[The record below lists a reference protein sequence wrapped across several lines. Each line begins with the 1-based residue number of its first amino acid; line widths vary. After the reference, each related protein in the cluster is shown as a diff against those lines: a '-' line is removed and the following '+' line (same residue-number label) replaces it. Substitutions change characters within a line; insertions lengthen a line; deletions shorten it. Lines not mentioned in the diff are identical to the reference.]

1 MEMTGHVLPGKLLIK
16 QDEAL
21 EKTAGGILIPQAFN
35 EKPKKGTVVVVGGD
49 TPRFPMVVEVGD
61 TVLFAEHAGTT
72 YKLEDEGLHLDGDYL
87 LLDQTQ
93 VLFIKREK

>member
-1 MEMTGHVLPGKLLIK
+1 MEITGHVLPGKLLIK

-21 EKTAGGILIPQAFN
+21 EKTAGGIFIPSTSN
-35 EKPKKGTVVVVGGD
+35 EKPKRGTVVVVGGD

-61 TVLFAEHAGTT
+61 TVLFAEHAGTN
-72 YKLEDEGLHLDGDYL
+72 YKLEDDDLSLDGDYL

>member
-1 MEMTGHVLPGKLLIK
+1 MEITGHVLPGKLLIK

-21 EKTAGGILIPQAFN
+21 EKTAGGIYIPETVN
-35 EKPKKGTVVVVGGD
+35 EKPKRGKVVVVGGD
-49 TPRFPMVVEVGD
+49 TPRSPMVVEVGD
-61 TVLFAEHAGTT
+61 TVLFAEHAGTN
-72 YKLEDEGLHLDGDYL
+72 YKLEDDDLSLDGDYL